1 MSILYQI
8 IETKKTEIELNKKN
22 YSFSDLE
29 KLKGFSRAV
38 NSFSESL
45 QNCKFGIISEFKRK
59 SPSKSNI
66 NKNCNVNDVI
76 KGYENAGASGISILT
91 DEQYFGG
98 SSKDLILARENTNLP
113 ILRKEFIIDEYQI
126 LEAKGLGADAILLI
140 ASCLKKEAIKNLS
153 QFAKS
158 LGLEVLI
165 EIHNLNELDN
175 CLIESVDII
184 GVNNRNL
191 KTFEVN
197 INTSKDLAKYIP
209 KEFIKISESGITNK
223 KEIMELIDYGFEG
236 FLIGGNFMKEK
247 NPGIAANNF
256 INNLKKPVK

>member
-1 MSILYQI
+1 MSILNQI

-22 YSFSDLE
+22 NSFSDLE
-29 KLKGFSRAV
+29 RLKGFSRPV
-38 NSFSESL
+38 NSLSQSL

-59 SPSKSNI
+59 SPSKSII
-66 NKNCNVNDVI
+66 NKNSNVSDVV

-98 SSKDLILARENTNLP
+98 SSKDLIIARENTKLP
-113 ILRKEFIIDEYQI
+113 VLRKEFIIDEYQI
-126 LEAKGLGADAILLI
+126 IEAKGLGADAILLI
-140 ASCLKKEAIKNLS
+140 ASCLKKESIKSLS

-165 EIHNLNELDN
+165 EIHNLNELN
-175 CLIESVDII
+175 KCLIDSIDII

-197 INTSKDLAKYIP
+197 IQTSKNLVEFIP
-209 KEFIKISESGITNK
+209 KEFVKISESGLTSK
-223 KEIMELIDYGFEG
+223 KEIIELINYGFEG
-236 FLIGGNFMKEK
+236 FLMGENFMKEK
-247 NPGIAANNF
+247 NPGKAADNF
-256 INNLKKPVK
+256 INNLKNQ